1 MTNDGLPIYSNC
13 TLSGLGIEAAVCLL
27 CRATLPERICKHDA
41 SMKSAPD
48 LSKSVEAVWT
58 VIALGKLVNF

>member
-1 MTNDGLPIYSNC
+1 MTSDGIPIYSNC
-13 TLSGLGIEAAVCLL
+13 TLNGLGIAASVCLL

-48 LSKSVEAVWT
+48 LSKSGEA
-58 VIALGKLVNF
+58 AYGGQ